1 MVAQASRRPPLATL
15 ARRWLAVLLVVAI
28 GYAYYHPLRS
38 WLETRH
44 ELSSRRA
51 EVGGLATEKRALRDR
66 LQFSASS
73 DALAREARRLGFI
86 RPGEH
91 LFIVKGIQA
100 WKKAHPTTIGGD
112 GK

>member
-1 MVAQASRRPPLATL
+1 MAARASRRPPLATL
-15 ARRWLAVLLVVAI
+15 ARRWLAVVLVAVI
-28 GYAYYHPLRS
+28 GYAYYHPIKS
-38 WLETRH
+38 WLERRD

-51 EVGGLATEKRALRDR
+51 EVGRLANEKRALQDR

-73 DALAREARRLGFI
+73 DALTREARRLGFI

-100 WKKAHPTTIGGD
+100 WKKAHTTIDGD

>member
-1 MVAQASRRPPLATL
+1 MAARASRRPPLATL
-15 ARRWLAVLLVVAI
+15 ARRWLAVVLVAVI
-28 GYAYYHPLRS
+28 GYAYYHPMGADR
-38 WLETRH
+38 TRH
-44 ELSSRRA
+44 ELSARSA
-51 EVGGLATEKRALRDR
+51 EVDRLANEKRALQDR

-73 DALAREARRLGFI
+73 DALTREARRLGYI

-100 WKKAHPTTIGGD
+100 WKKAHTTIDGD

>member
-1 MVAQASRRPPLATL
+1 MAARVSRRPPAATI
-15 ARRWLAVLLVVAI
+15 ARRWLVVLLIGLI

-38 WLETRH
+38 WLAARH
-44 ELSSRRA
+44 EFSSRSA
-51 EVGGLATEKRALRDR
+51 EVKQLSEQRRELQQR
-66 LQFSASS
+66 LQVSASS
-73 DALAREARRLGFI
+73 DALEHEARRLGYI

-100 WKKAHPTTIGGD
+100 WRQAHTTIDGD

>member
-1 MVAQASRRPPLATL
+1 MATRASRRPPVASL
-15 ARRWLAVLLVVAI
+15 ARRWLAVLLFVAI

-51 EVGGLATEKRALRDR
+51 EVDQLATEKRALQDR
-66 LQFSASS
+66 LKFSASS

-100 WKKAHPTTIGGD
+100 WKEAHPNG
-112 GK
+112 

>member
-1 MVAQASRRPPLATL
+1 MAARASRRPPLASL
-15 ARRWLAVLLVVAI
+15 ARRWLAVVLVLAI

-38 WLETRH
+38 WFQRSH

-51 EVGGLATEKRALRDR
+51 EVGRLASEKRVLQDR

-100 WKKAHPTTIGGD
+100 WKNSHSNR
-112 GK
+112 

>member
-1 MVAQASRRPPLATL
+1 MARASRRPPVATL
-15 ARRWLAVLLVVAI
+15 ARRWAVLIGIGLL

-38 WLETRH
+38 WIETSH

-51 EVGGLATEKRALRDR
+51 EVRQLAEVKRALQQR
-66 LQFSASS
+66 LQSS
-73 DALAREARRLGFI
+73 VSVDAFAREARRLGFV

-91 LFIVKGIQA
+91 LFIVKGIDA
-100 WKKAHPTTIGGD
+100 WRKAHTLGGD

>member
-1 MVAQASRRPPLATL
+1 MAARASRRPPVASLV
-15 ARRWLAVLLVVAI
+15 RRWLAVLLVLAI

-38 WLETRH
+38 WLERRH
-44 ELSSRRA
+44 EFSSRRA
-51 EVGGLATEKRALRDR
+51 EVGRLVSEKRALQDR

-91 LFIVKGIQA
+91 LFIVKGIEA
-100 WKKAHPTTIGGD
+100 WRKQHPSR
-112 GK
+112 

>member
-1 MVAQASRRPPLATL
+1 MAARSSRRPPLVAL
-15 ARRWLAVLLVVAI
+15 ARRWAVVAIVVLI
-28 GYAYYHPLRS
+28 GYAYYHPLRT

-44 ELSSRRA
+44 ELTSRRA
-51 EVGGLATEKRALRDR
+51 EVSQLVGQKRELRQR

-73 DALAREARRLGFI
+73 DALAREARRLGYI

-100 WKKAHPTTIGGD
+100 WRKAHTTIAGD

>member
-1 MVAQASRRPPLATL
+1 MAARASGRPPLGTL
-15 ARRWLAVLLVVAI
+15 ARRWLAVLLILVI
-28 GYAYYHPLRS
+28 GYAYYHPLKS
-38 WLETRH
+38 WVETRH

-51 EVGGLATEKRALRDR
+51 EVGRLATEKRVLADR
-66 LQFSASS
+66 LEFSASS

-100 WKKAHPTTIGGD
+100 WKKAHGTTIDGD

>member
-1 MVAQASRRPPLATL
+1 MAAQASRRPPLATL
-15 ARRWLAVLLVVAI
+15 ARRWFAVVLVVAI

-44 ELSSRRA
+44 ELSLRRA
-51 EVGGLATEKRALRDR
+51 EVGRLSSEKRGLQDR

-100 WKKAHPTTIGGD
+100 WKKAHPD
-112 GK
+112 R

>member
-1 MVAQASRRPPLATL
+1 VTL
-15 ARRWLAVLLVVAI
+15 ARRWAAVLLVLLI

-44 ELSSRRA
+44 ELANRKA
-51 EVGGLATEKRALRDR
+51 EVTRLAAQKRALLERV
-66 LQFSASS
+66 QASATTDS
-73 DALAREARRLGFI
+73 LAREARRLGYI

-100 WKKAHPTTIGGD
+100 WKKAHATSLGGD

>member
-1 MVAQASRRPPLATL
+1 MAARASRRPPLASL
-15 ARRWLAVLLVVAI
+15 ARRWLAVLLVLAI

-38 WLETRH
+38 WVERRH

-51 EVGGLATEKRALRDR
+51 EVGRLASEKRALQDR

-73 DALAREARRLGFI
+73 DALAHEARRLGFI

-100 WKKAHPTTIGGD
+100 WQKQHPTTIGGD